1 MYRYLSYI
9 LMPLSIILCHVC
21 CMAQNFCIADTSGAS
36 TIFVDADDY
45 AGVIRAARDLGDD
58 VRKVTGTSAPVLL
71 SRKYNTGG
79 IVVGT
84 IGKSRLIDRMV
95 TRHKLDVSEVKGQ

>member
-45 AGVIRAARDLGDD
+45 TGVIRAARDLGDD

-71 SRKYNTGG
+71 TIANTAISDLPSGLPNNLD
-79 IVVGT
+79 
-84 IGKSRLIDRMV
+84 RL
-95 TRHKLDVSEVKGQ
+95 

>member
-9 LMPLSIILCHVC
+9 LMRLSIILCHVC
-21 CMAQNFCIADTSGAS
+21 CMAQNFRIADTAGAA
-36 TIFVDADDY
+36 TIFVDADNH

-71 SRKYNTGG
+71 TIANTAISDLPSG
-79 IVVGT
+79 
-84 IGKSRLIDRMV
+84 LPNN
-95 TRHKLDVSEVKGQ
+95 LN